1 MKKIHSEIGKGRCK
15 TEKSGHNRSSMKQA
29 KATDAAMNGVFVTLL
44 RRQRLSKGLTQTK
57 LAKRLG
63 LKSPSTVSFWES
75 GQSIPSPELIPKLSR
90 LLGVTAMR
98 LTELLEQVEGTT
110 VAK

>member
-1 MKKIHSEIGKGRCK
+1 MKKIAMEIGKGRCK
-15 TEKSGHNRSSMKQA
+15 SEKNDHNRSHMKVT
-29 KATDAAMNGVFVTLL
+29 KASEAAMSEAFVTLL

-75 GQSIPSPELIPKLSR
+75 GQAIPNPDVIPRLAR
-90 LLGVTAMR
+90 LLGVTPLK
-98 LTELLEQVEGTT
+98 LTELIEQSEPAG
-110 VAK
+110 AK